1 MKTLEHLGYKN
12 NGTSWFNE
20 YLKILVVVY
29 AQLEDEYYKSR
40 PEEHKVTK
48 PSHTSQ
54 NSNKKSVNG
63 ITGQLRTTEHYLY
76 SLN

>member
-1 MKTLEHLGYKN
+1 MKTLEHLGCKN
-12 NGTSWFNE
+12 NGTSGFNE
-20 YLKILVVVY
+20 YFKILAAIY

-40 PEEHKVTK
+40 RKEHKVTK

-54 NSNKKSVNG
+54 TSNKKSVNG
-63 ITGQLRTTEHYLY
+63 ITGQPRTTEHYFY

>member
-1 MKTLEHLGYKN
+1 MKTLEHLGCKN

-20 YLKILVVVY
+20 YFKILAVVY

-40 PEEHKVTK
+40 RKVTK

-54 NSNKKSVNG
+54 TSNKKSVNG
-63 ITGQLRTTEHYLY
+63 ITGQPRTTEHYFY